1 MIHDLILM
9 GHRVPRELTRPWRIH
24 VVRHGER
31 YGHKDALVNERR
43 ASPLIEFWD
52 LSITKPPFG
61 KDGQF
66 VSRYYFETLMTDRKR
81 LERSG
86 LDLEGREPAWK
97 VDGPFMVALYL
108 WLEAVDAVEGLG
120 PA

>member
-1 MIHDLILM
+1 MIHDLLVM

-24 VVRHGER
+24 VVRNGER
-31 YGHKDALVNERR
+31 YGREDALVHDRED
-43 ASPLIEFWD
+43 PMIEFWD

-61 KDGQF
+61 KAGQF
-66 VSRYYFETLMTDRKR
+66 VARYYLKTLLADRKR
-81 LERSG
+81 LERIG
-86 LDLEGREPAWK
+86 LDLMGYEAAWK
-97 VDGPFMVALYL
+97 VDAPLMVAVYL